1 MNKLTVF
8 SFAALLTTFNF
19 SCVEGTVSDN
29 ASIHEAVVFPGAK
42 QLASEVDASLPSM
55 GLIQIPPQTFTFDI
69 PQGIAQLSKVGALS
83 LTVQKNTLSDTN
95 LAFVNEV
102 IVFAQPSDHSA
113 PMVVISDYIV
123 PSNPGRS
130 IDMPVSDIPTFIQY
144 ASDGSVDL
152 NIQLV
157 VDVANIPVT
166 QEVFD
171 YDLDLGLAIAVKK

>member
-1 MNKLTVF
+1 MNKLTVL

-19 SCVEGTVSDN
+19 SCVEGTVSDS
-29 ASIHEAVVFPGAK
+29 ASIHEQVVFPGAK
-42 QLASEVDASLPSM
+42 QLGLEDAALPPS

-69 PQGIAQLSKVGALS
+69 SQVIAQLSKVGTLS

-95 LAFVNEV
+95 MAFVNEV
-102 IVFAQPSDHSA
+102 IVFAQPSDHSS
-113 PMVVISDYIV
+113 PMVVISDYMV
-123 PSNPGRS
+123 GSNPGPS

-152 NIQLV
+152 NIQLI
-157 VDVANIPVT
+157 VDVANIPVN

-171 YDLDLGLAIAVKK
+171 YDLDLGLAIAIKK